1 MNSALH
7 GLHWLHW
14 PPVRVTER
22 QGDQK
27 EINKYLSLTC
37 ECIQVWSEW
46 LERPEER
53 MMYAEITTDTETI
66 VMTTRTVLIGR
77 GRWSRPTIW
86 QLMLAPQQY
95 LHHHHIPITN
105 TRKYQVLPRN
115 YIPASLNT
123 PQFLVAFRLLW
134 TGMRFVFQPA
144 ILKKKIQHIIFW
156 FVFITR
162 LIYHLIINGWFIH
175 SVIKSLHHYLYEIS
189 FIPSLNLF
197 D

>member
-1 MNSALH
+1 M
-7 GLHWLHW
+7 
-14 PPVRVTER
+14 
-22 QGDQK
+22 K
-27 EINKYLSLTC
+27 SL
-37 ECIQVWSEW
+37 EVGWGVWSEW
-46 LERPEER
+46 LEGHEER

-86 QLMLAPQQY
+86 QLMLAPQHC

-115 YIPASLNT
+115 YIPPSLNT

-144 ILKKKIQHIIFW
+144 ISKKKIQHLIFW
-156 FVFITR
+156 FVFYNKTNSSPNNKW
-162 LIYHLIINGWFIH
+162 LIYTFRH
-175 SVIKSLHHYLYEIS
+175 KIS
-189 FIPSLNLF
+189 PSLFIRNFLHRIF
-197 D
+197 EPFRLV